1 MVGIHTSTGFDPD
14 VTVFESTLQTCDED
28 VAFTPIGPHGT
39 YLLWTNQC
47 HVRIAHSIAMTTSYL
62 WSESLHYRIP
72 SLFMCLH
79 RLEPIQMFQYTWT
92 HPHINYITFGTDCI
106 DVHASNVINIGV
118 FCLYFISVSI
128 FISGAIR
135 AIESCGCD
143 DKDEQMNLL
152 YFMIITLSY

>member
-14 VTVFESTLQTCDED
+14 VTVFESTLHTRDED
-28 VAFTPIGPHGT
+28 VAVTPIGPHGN
-39 YLLWTNQC
+39 YLLRTVTSV
-47 HVRIAHSIAMTTSYL
+47 HIGPSIAMNISYL
-62 WSESLHYRIP
+62 WSGFVYYRIP
-72 SLFMCLH
+72 SIFRWLQWLDS
-79 RLEPIQMFQYTWT
+79 IQMFQYTWT

>member
-1 MVGIHTSTGFDPD
+1 M
-14 VTVFESTLQTCDED
+14 LLYLNQ
-28 VAFTPIGPHGT
+28 HGT
-39 YLLWTNQC
+39 HTMKTWHSHLLDHIEPRSLF
-47 HVRIAHSIAMTTSYL
+47 HVHIGHSIAMNTFYL